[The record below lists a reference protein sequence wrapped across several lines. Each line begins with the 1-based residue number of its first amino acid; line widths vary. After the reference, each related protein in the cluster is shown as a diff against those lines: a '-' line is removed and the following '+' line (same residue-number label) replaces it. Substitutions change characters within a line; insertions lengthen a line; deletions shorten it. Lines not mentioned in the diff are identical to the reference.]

1 MLLRNLFEDL
11 ERTGQGK
18 SAVVGWGRGM
28 GHKGHMF
35 LASSVITQ
43 ANETNSD
50 PYFVVSRTVGKDDP
64 ITPDEKL
71 AIYKKVFPQSGHI
84 FQTATEEMP
93 DLTRVLSKLQG
104 MGYTDVTVVV
114 GADQVKALAY
124 VKNYNGKPD
133 KSGNIPFSFNTLNVI
148 SRQETSDPSRDQAGP
163 RATPM
168 RAVLMDPAKSEEE
181 KFAVWRDAMNPEL
194 SDDEVR
200 DLMNKAGGRMAALS
214 APKPK
219 KAKAVAEAG
228 DPFRGTAG
236 AFNRGDDE
244 RHDIDRAREQQLAQY
259 EQSGKFWLK
268 YKDSQK
274 HVNDTEYIGKAAARA
289 AFHALLQKHPEL
301 KGNLVMT
308 AWGPGEQQGVNEL
321 DVSKTL
327 KFATKAH
334 QGQQYGDKP
343 YITHPRSVAA
353 TGKKFFGAAF
363 TPDAIKVALLH
374 DVVEDTP
381 YKLNQLAKMGYS
393 PEIVQAV
400 QLLTKN
406 KALSYADNIKAII
419 ASGNK
424 LAMMVKYADNY
435 QNFTGDKSSW
445 DPARAAHSQKKYLA
459 SLDMLGDK
467 LGIKQHLNQPEEP
480 GVAEGSDD
488 VKRLQIDLWNLYKDV
503 TGYRPRPG
511 TVDWTQ
517 EQWND
522 PEFLKGEIDK
532 LSRQSV
538 AEGII
543 CTHCEADPCI
553 CDDSHGFVGEE
564 RTSAA
569 VRMQRAA
576 DRQRAKSDASL
587 RRTPSSI
594 PKKEEPKKDAK
605 TEGSKNYKNP
615 SWVSLGEGLSIADKI
630 SIFESYYANGAV
642 LESKENTIKYF
653 NGLLKYSVDPEKNK
667 KYIVTPL
674 MLIQNKVHTLNTELL
689 KLTFLSS
696 DGTNITFKKND
707 GTTVKFPKDFK
718 GEQGITHTFVFDNIK
733 SYNNFRSEVALK
745 FNLNLPDAGT
755 KQTVDDMEESLRDA
769 KDNPYPVGT
778 KKKADKTVPNCVP
791 VSEEVENIM
800 DALINKII
808 VNEAIQ
814 DNKR

>member
-1 MLLRNLFEDL
+1 MLLNNLFEEL
-11 ERTGQGK
+11 ARTGKGK
-18 SAVVGWGRGM
+18 AAVVGWGRGM

-43 ANETNSD
+43 ARESNAD

-64 ITPDEKL
+64 INPEEKL

-93 DLTRVLSKLQG
+93 DLTRVLTKLNQ
-104 MGYTDVTVVV
+104 MGYTDATVVV
-114 GADQVKALAY
+114 GADQVNALGY
-124 VKNYNGKPD
+124 VKNYNGKPN
-133 KSGNIPFSFNTLNVI
+133 KSGDIPFTFNTLNVI
-148 SRQETSDPSRDQAGP
+148 SRQETSDPSRDQEGP

-200 DLMNKAGGRMAALS
+200 DLMNKAGGRMATLS

-274 HVNDTEYIGKAAARA
+274 HVNDTEYIGKSAARA

-327 KFATKAH
+327 NFASKAH
-334 QGQQYGDKP
+334 KGQQYGEKP

-393 PEIVQAV
+393 PEVVQAV

-406 KALSYADNIKAII
+406 KSLSYADNIKAII
-419 ASGNK
+419 ASDNK

-467 LGIKQHLNQPEEP
+467 LGIKQHLSQSKEQGVAEGEEDPQSELKLINQKLKDAYKQVRNNSSVSIGWYMSEVKALKARREELIKQLRQGVAEGLEEKHNFIP
-480 GVAEGSDD
+480 VKLLKRNVPYWLTYDFYGYGGEMVKLSGPHPTNDNFIVVKDRDGNKYNVSKKAVLFASDPTQNKSEKQGVAEGSEIQIPTEDGITMQD
-488 VKRLQIDLWNLYKDV
+488 IRLMAGDGPLTKKTILQAIAVIRKQRRPKDV
-503 TGYRPRPG
+503 
-511 TVDWTQ
+511 
-517 EQWND
+517 
-522 PEFLKGEIDK
+522 
-532 LSRQSV
+532 
-538 AEGII
+538 A
-543 CTHCEADPCI
+543 
-553 CDDSHGFVGEE
+553 EE

-594 PKKEEPKKDAK
+594 PKPETKKDEK
-605 TEGSKNYKNP
+605 T
-615 SWVSLGEGLSIADKI
+615 
-630 SIFESYYANGAV
+630 
-642 LESKENTIKYF
+642 
-653 NGLLKYSVDPEKNK
+653 
-667 KYIVTPL
+667 
-674 MLIQNKVHTLNTELL
+674 
-689 KLTFLSS
+689 
-696 DGTNITFKKND
+696 
-707 GTTVKFPKDFK
+707 
-718 GEQGITHTFVFDNIK
+718 
-733 SYNNFRSEVALK
+733 
-745 FNLNLPDAGT
+745 
-755 KQTVDDMEESLRDA
+755 
-769 KDNPYPVGT
+769 
-778 KKKADKTVPNCVP
+778 VP
-791 VSEEVENIM
+791 VSENVENIM
-800 DALINKII
+800 DSLINKIV
-808 VNEAIQ
+808 VNEAIR
-814 DNKR
+814 NKK